1 MDTGIEKLLDLNVPH
16 VVVESLND
24 TELSPEVQHHLFKV
38 RRLRIGAKMTAT
50 DGKGAWQ
57 QCVLGKESLELVN
70 VREYCNE
77 RKAKIQVC
85 IALTKSGKPE
95 LITQK
100 LTELGVN
107 SIKFFLADRSVP
119 QWNEKKINKNT
130 NKLRAVAKMALAQS
144 KGVWFP
150 ELSLDSKFEQVIGIP
165 DMSMADRRGEPLPS
179 SVHKIMIGPEGG
191 WSPTEYAC
199 SLPKFSIHELNLR
212 SETAAIAA
220 AVIMLGNF

>member
-1 MDTGIEKLLDLNVPH
+1 MEAGIGKLLDLDVPH

-24 TELSPEVQHHLFKV
+24 TELSPEVRHHLFKV
-38 RRLRIGAKMTAT
+38 RRLRAGAKMTVT

-57 QCVLGKESLELVN
+57 QCVLGKESLELIN
-70 VREYCNE
+70 VREYGNE
-77 RKAKIQVC
+77 RKAKVQVC

-119 QWNEKKINKNT
+119 QWNEKKLTKNT
-130 NKLRAVAKMALAQS
+130 KKLRMVAKMALAQS
-144 KGVWFP
+144 KGVWLP
-150 ELSLDSKFEQVIGIP
+150 ELSLDSKFEHVIGIA

-191 WSPTEYAC
+191 WSKTEYSC

-220 AVIMLGNF
+220 AVKLIGNL